1 MTNIVHEVWKIL
13 DNNPSV
19 RKEMN
24 RGLINI
30 SALARYIINE
40 KKLDASLDAVI
51 SAIRRYEIDKHDD
64 IFINAYKILRHTV
77 NISTK
82 SNLAEIS
89 LIKDDE
95 VQQLLPKLFDIIKY
109 IRGDVLRVTQANESI
124 RLLIDEK
131 NMENVLKLFPKNK
144 IITKEI
150 DLAEVNIYIHPKMQ
164 TTPGILATI
173 ANELALHKINIV
185 EFMTC
190 PPEMICVVKKDD
202 LIKASNVLYQLC
214 TYKLG

>member
-13 DNNPSV
+13 DNNPSI
-19 RKEMN
+19 RTEMN

-40 KKLDASLDAVI
+40 KKLNASIDAVI
-51 SAIRRYEIDKHDD
+51 SAIRRYELDKNGD
-64 IFINAYKILRHTV
+64 IFNNAYKILGHTV

-89 LIKDDE
+89 LIKDDD

-144 IITKEI
+144 IISKEK

-214 TYKLG
+214 SYKKG

>member
-13 DNNPSV
+13 DNNPSI
-19 RKEMN
+19 RTEMN

-40 KKLDASLDAVI
+40 KKLNASIDAVI
-51 SAIRRYEIDKHDD
+51 SAIRRYELDKNGD
-64 IFINAYKILRHTV
+64 IFNNAYKILGHTV

-89 LIKDDE
+89 LIKDDD
-95 VQQLLPKLFDIIKY
+95 VQHLLPKLFDIIKY

-144 IITKEI
+144 IISKEK

-214 TYKLG
+214 SYKKG

>member
-1 MTNIVHEVWKIL
+1 MTNTVHEVWKIL
-13 DNNPSV
+13 DNNPSI
-19 RKEMN
+19 RTEMN

-40 KKLDASLDAVI
+40 KKLNASLDAII
-51 SAIRRYEIDKHDD
+51 SAIRRYEFDKNDD
-64 IFINAYKILRHTV
+64 IFKNAYKILGHTV

-89 LIKDDE
+89 LIKDDD

-144 IITKEI
+144 IISKEK
-150 DLAEVNIYIHPKMQ
+150 DLGEVNIYIHPKMQ

-202 LIKASNVLYQLC
+202 LIKASNVLYKLC
-214 TYKLG
+214 SYKK

>member
-13 DNNPSV
+13 DNNPSI
-19 RKEMN
+19 RTEMN

-40 KKLDASLDAVI
+40 KKLNASIDAVI
-51 SAIRRYEIDKHDD
+51 SAIRRYELDKHGD
-64 IFINAYKILRHTV
+64 IFNNAYKILGHTI

-89 LIKDDE
+89 LIKDDD

-144 IITKEI
+144 IISKEK

-185 EFMTC
+185 GFMTC

-214 TYKLG
+214 SYKKE